1 MEDEREDDMEEQEV
15 GDDETEEALYSK
27 MYMGG
32 SIMGTCVLLDIYS
45 ISSIQ
50 ASALTIDDY
59 AMLPVGMPPGIN
71 LSAEQMREIEIRE
84 QDRFLPVANIARIM
98 KKSCL

>member
-32 SIMGTCVLLDIYS
+32 MGTCMLLVYIFYIFYSS
-45 ISSIQ
+45 IS
-50 ASALTIDDY
+50 T
-59 AMLPVGMPPGIN
+59 N
-71 LSAEQMREIEIRE
+71 
-84 QDRFLPVANIARIM
+84 DR
-98 KKSCL
+98 